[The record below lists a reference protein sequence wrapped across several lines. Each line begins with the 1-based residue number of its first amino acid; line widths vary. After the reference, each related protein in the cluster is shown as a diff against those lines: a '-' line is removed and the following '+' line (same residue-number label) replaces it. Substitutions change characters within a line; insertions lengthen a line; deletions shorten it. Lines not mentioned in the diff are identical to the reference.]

1 MSQERDLPEPPLLVQ
16 EDFVTEAQEL
26 YERLVAEILW
36 DERMKA
42 RKTACYGEAYNYSGI
57 TYDTIAMHP
66 ALVPLVDKLEAKLG
80 YRPNSCLL
88 NYYADG
94 NATMGFHSDSEE
106 DIVPG
111 TGIAIVSLG
120 AERTLTFRSKQEKQ
134 NEHAYRLGS
143 GSLLY
148 MPPGVQDDW
157 KHAVLPQENT
167 SGRISA
173 TFRLLRRLP

>member
-1 MSQERDLPEPPLLVQ
+1 METLVSQPPLIT
-16 EDFVTEAQEL
+16 EENFVADAEPMYKT
-26 YERLVAEILW
+26 LVAEVDW

-42 RKTACYGEAYNYSGI
+42 RKTVCFGEAYNYSGI
-57 TYDTIAMHP
+57 TYETVPMHP
-66 ALVPLVDKLEAKLG
+66 ALIPLVEKLEAKLG

-94 NATMGFHSDSEE
+94 NATMGFHSDSED

-120 AERTLTFRSKQEKQ
+120 AERDLTFRSKLDKQ
-134 NEHAYRLGS
+134 VEYAYPLRS

-148 MPPGVQDDW
+148 MPPGLQDDW
-157 KHAVLPQENT
+157 KHAVLSQENT
-167 SGRISA
+167 GGRISA